1 MAAVSA
7 SAAVFLQVKGRVDLA
22 AEIQKLSEKLEKA
35 NERVKRQRGLVGDA
49 GWQAKVD
56 TRVGEAER
64 NKLGDWEAE
73 VRELEGS
80 LARWEALRL
89 E

>member
-1 MAAVSA
+1 M
-7 SAAVFLQVKGRVDLA
+7 DLT
-22 AEIQKLSEKLEKA
+22 AEIQKLGEKLDKA
-35 NERVKRQRGLVGDA
+35 NERLKRQRGLVGDA

-56 TRVGEAER
+56 ARVGEAER
-64 NKLGDWEAE
+64 TKLGDWETE